1 MKQSIAL
8 EDIQRF
14 SADFDKESKNV
25 LASYAVVQNGPSA
38 SAVNY
43 NVKRHLV
50 ENYSIDLEAGNVC
63 NQKQSGRCW
72 MFAAY
77 NVFRIQVMNHLN
89 LKNMELSQNYPLFYD
104 KLEKSNFFLENIL
117 STLDENL
124 SSRLLAHL
132 LKDPIGDGG
141 QWNMFVGLT
150 EKYGVCPKEAMPET
164 YSSSKTREM
173 DSLITLKLRKD
184 AAILRKGHEEGKDI
198 EALRGMKE
206 QMLEDIYRILAI
218 NLGKPPVS
226 FTYETRDKD
235 GRYVR
240 IEDITPVEFYHRYV
254 GINLEDYVSL
264 INAPTKDKPYHR
276 SFTVKFLGNLFGRH
290 VRYLNL
296 PIEELKRCA
305 LEQLSEGEVVWF
317 GSDVGQSLQRAEGLM
332 SADAFDYDNLFSTDF
347 SMTKEERLD
356 YGESLM
362 THAMVLTGVNVLDDG
377 TTDRWKVENSWG
389 DSNGFKGFYAMDDKW
404 FDQFVYQ
411 VVVNKKHLTAEELKE
426 YEADPIEL
434 EPWDPM
440 GSLAL

>member
-1 MKQSIAL
+1 MKETIEFADL
-8 EDIQRF
+8 NRF
-14 SADFDKESKNV
+14 SEAFDKDPKKK
-25 LASYAVVQNGPSA
+25 LAALTVIQNGPSR
-38 SAVNY
+38 SATDY
-43 NVKRHLV
+43 RVKTCLV
-50 ENYSIDLEAGNVC
+50 KDYSVDLDAGEVC

-77 NVFRIQVMNHLN
+77 NVFRLQVMKKLQ

-117 STLDENL
+117 STLDEKL

-141 QWNMFVGLT
+141 QWNMFVNLT
-150 EKYGVCPKEAMPET
+150 KKYGVCPKEVMPET
-164 YSSSKTREM
+164 FSSSNTREM
-173 DSLITLKLRKD
+173 DTLITTKLRKD
-184 AAILRKGHEEGKDI
+184 ASILRKAHEEGKDRSQ
-198 EALRGMKE
+198 LRSLKE
-206 QMLEDIYRILAI
+206 KMLEHIHDILVIC
-218 NLGKPPVS
+218 LGKPPVS
-226 FTYETRDKD
+226 FTYETRDKED
-235 GRYVR
+235 RYVR
-240 IEDITPVEFYHRYV
+240 IEDITPQEFYDSYV
-254 GINLEDYVSL
+254 GIDLDQYVSL

-276 SFTVKFLGNLFGRH
+276 SFTVKFLGNLYGH
-290 VRYLNL
+290 KVKYLNL

-305 LEQLSEGEVVWF
+305 LSQLQDGEVVWF
-317 GSDVGQSLQRAEGLM
+317 GSDVGQSLLRQEGLM
-332 SADAFDYDNLFSTDF
+332 SLDNFDYENLFGTDF

-377 TTDRWKVENSWG
+377 TANRWKVENSWG
-389 DSNGFKGFYAMDDKW
+389 DERGFKGFYAMDDKW

-411 VVVNKKHLTAEELKE
+411 VVINRKYLTKEEIQE
-426 YEADPIEL
+426 YEKEPIEL